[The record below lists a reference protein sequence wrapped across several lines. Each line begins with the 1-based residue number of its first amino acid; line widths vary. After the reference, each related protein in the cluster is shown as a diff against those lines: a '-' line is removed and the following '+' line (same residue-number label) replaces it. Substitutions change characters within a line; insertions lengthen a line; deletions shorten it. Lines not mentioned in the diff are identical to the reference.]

1 MNGRIIPASHIHA
14 QSHNIQNAKS
24 IAEKKAADI
33 WQNEPFYGKILP
45 KNFGLPPYHFRCRTE
60 LVPVWVDEEEIDGV
74 VMKNTSPL
82 RDDEIIRHID
92 KTGVERVLD
101 MRAVNGKY
109 SQNLLKRAKRSDVI
123 KALNSIETIAPNK
136 NYPQRLMAKSSNGYV
151 LSFDGN
157 RIITFFKPNSKS
169 YFKQNIQNDRQE
181 VIKWRLFK

>member
-1 MNGRIIPASHIHA
+1 M
-14 QSHNIQNAKS
+14 
-24 IAEKKAADI
+24 
-33 WQNEPFYGKILP
+33 
-45 KNFGLPPYHFRCRTE
+45 
-60 LVPVWVDEEEIDGV
+60 
-74 VMKNTSPL
+74 
-82 RDDEIIRHID
+82 
-92 KTGVERVLD
+92 LD
-101 MRAVNGKY
+101 MRAVNGKH